1 MAKRAK
7 TSKSGSGSK
16 KKVAGTAAK
25 KKATTKKV
33 AKKKT
38 STKKVATTEMPE
50 SPPKK
55 QKKKKSPYTKRQL
68 NPVRAALLE
77 LRHRVV
83 GDLNMMEG
91 ESARSADSEVDTDD
105 AADQGSDAFDRDMT
119 LNLMANDARR
129 LQSIDAALEAMDAR
143 TFGLCEECEESIP
156 LVRLQALPF
165 ARMCVPCQERR
176 ERLG

>member
-7 TSKSGSGSK
+7 KSKSGAGAK
-16 KKVAGTAAK
+16 KKPQKSAAK
-25 KKATTKKV
+25 KKA
-33 AKKKT
+33 A
-38 STKKVATTEMPE
+38 ATEMPA

-55 QKKKKSPYTKRQL
+55 QPKKKSPYTKRQL
-68 NPVRAALLE
+68 NPVRGALLE
-77 LRHRVV
+77 LRRRVV

-91 ESARSADSEVDTDD
+91 ESARAADSEADTDD

-119 LNLMANDARR
+119 LSLMANDARR
-129 LQSIDAALEAMDAR
+129 LQSIDAALAAMDDR

-156 LVRLQALPF
+156 LLRLQALPF
-165 ARMCVPCQERR
+165 ARMCVPCQEKR